1 MELSPLGCAQA
12 LKNLF
17 YVPRFRGHT
26 IIHPVTAKYGRVK
39 VHAYPMT
46 SGSGVRASKL
56 MESICR
62 LAGLENIGIK
72 VCTFGRQICPSIL
85 LSFWSLLQSITASRR
100 QNMLFHR
107 KNKHAA
113 LLLCCVV
120 SMLSA
125 PGQLIFMSRV
135 GLSEL

>member
-1 MELSPLGCAQA
+1 MSIALQICLVNGMLEPWSVGEFVCVSQA
-12 LKNLF
+12 SKNLF

-62 LAGLENIGIK
+62 LAGLQNIGIK
-72 VCTFGRQICPSIL
+72 VYTSGLPS
-85 LSFWSLLQSITASRR
+85 R
-100 QNMLFHR
+100 
-107 KNKHAA
+107 
-113 LLLCCVV
+113 
-120 SMLSA
+120 
-125 PGQLIFMSRV
+125 P
-135 GLSEL
+135 GLSMSVIAL